1 MARTTFSGPVKSD
14 NGFEGAITGNVIGN
28 VTGNV
33 TATTGTSTFNNVEI
47 TGNTGVGNAATDTI
61 GFYGATKIVRP
72 TTAVTAAA
80 FVANSSGITDD
91 TATYG
96 GYTMGQVV
104 AALKNLGLLT

>member
-14 NGFEGAITGNVIGN
+14 NGFEGAITGNVTGN
-28 VTGNV
+28 VIGNV
-33 TATTGTSTFNNVEI
+33 TATTGTSTFANVEI
-47 TGNTGVGNAATDTI
+47 TGNTGIGNAGTDTI
-61 GFYGATKIVRP
+61 GFYGVTKIVQP

-80 FVANSSGITDD
+80 FAANTSGISND

-104 AALKNLGLLT
+104 AALKNLGLLA

>member
-1 MARTTFSGPVKSD
+1 MARTTFSGPVASD
-14 NGFEGAITGNVIGN
+14 NGFIGDFTGN

-33 TATTGTSTFNNVEI
+33 TATTGTSTFNNVEV
-47 TGNTGVGNAATDTI
+47 TGNAGIGNAATDTI

-80 FVANSSGITDD
+80 FAANTSGITND

-104 AALKNLGLLT
+104 AALKNLGLLA